1 MKLPLAIAASLA
13 IPFLM
18 ACSDD
23 DSAPAVVVADATA
36 ETSSVDSDAGA
47 AEDAGGGDAT
57 VSDTGPAID
66 GALPPEIDAA
76 GVDAAAGTNA
86 FTGAG
91 PYVATLGPTSQRKQ
105 HTPTD
110 NPAGQACMTCHNG
123 SKGNVVEFLVGG
135 TVYTTPAATAPAP
148 SAEIRVREA
157 NGNILTTFSDADGN
171 FFVPRNARGPLVSP
185 ARGGARDGKSVHLM
199 VNLINNGDCNSCH
212 KPGGQARLN
221 VQ

>member
-1 MKLPLAIAASLA
+1 MKFHFAIAASLA
-13 IPFLM
+13 MPFLM

-23 DSAPAVVVADATA
+23 DTATVTTTDAMADSTA
-36 ETSSVDSDAGA
+36 ASDGGTADDSG
-47 AEDAGGGDAT
+47 GGGDAT
-57 VSDTGPAID
+57 VGDSGPTVD
-66 GALPPEIDAA
+66 SALPPEIDAS
-76 GVDAAAGTNA
+76 GVDAAAGVNA

-91 PYVATLGPTSQRKQ
+91 AYVATLGPTSQRAK

-123 SKGNVVEFLVGG
+123 SKGNVAEFLVGG

-157 NGNILTTFSDADGN
+157 NGNILTAFSDADGN
-171 FFVPRNARGPLVSP
+171 FFVLRNARGPLVSP
-185 ARGGARDGKSVHLM
+185 ARAGARDAKSVHLM

-212 KPGGQARLN
+212 KQGGQARLN

>member
-1 MKLPLAIAASLA
+1 MKLHLAIAASLA

-23 DSAPAVVVADATA
+23 DTATVATTDAMA
-36 ETSSVDSDAGA
+36 ETGVESDAGVP
-47 AEDAGGGDAT
+47 EDGGGGGDAT
-57 VSDTGPAID
+57 VGDSGPAID

-76 GVDAAAGTNA
+76 GVDANAGTNA
-86 FTGAG
+86 FSGAG

-105 HTPTD
+105 HSPTD

-123 SKGNVVEFLVGG
+123 SKGNVAEFLVGG

-148 SAEIRVREA
+148 SAEIRVREG

-171 FFVPRNARGPLVSP
+171 FFVLRNGRGPLLPP
-185 ARGGARDGKSVHLM
+185 ARAGARDAKSLHLM